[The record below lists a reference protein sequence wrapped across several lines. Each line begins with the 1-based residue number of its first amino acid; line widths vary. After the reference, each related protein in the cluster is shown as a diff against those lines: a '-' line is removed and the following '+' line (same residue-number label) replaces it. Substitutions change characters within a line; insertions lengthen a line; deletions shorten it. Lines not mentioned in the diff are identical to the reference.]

1 MTDHYACQK
10 CGSIFWRQEHET
22 WKKLCVSCWKE
33 SRQFTHTTSSGDRYS
48 GIDQR
53 LRQELAEWRS
63 RAERAERSLAA
74 HTCPPTALDLA
85 TLKRIRL
92 LVHPDKHGGSAV
104 ATEISQR
111 INQMIREAS

>member
-1 MTDHYACQK
+1 MTWTNCTRCH
-10 CGSIFWRQEHET
+10 SEFWRDEDQH
-22 WKKLCVSCWKE
+22 WKRLCVSCWRE
-33 SRQFTHTTSSGDRYS
+33 SKTQSAYTSSGDRYT

-63 RAERAERSLAA
+63 RAERAERSLAS
-74 HTCPPTALDLA
+74 HTCPPAALDLQ

-92 LVHPDKHGGSAV
+92 LCHPDKHGGSAV

>member
-1 MTDHYACQK
+1 MSYAICTQ
-10 CGSIFWRQEHET
+10 CDAEFWRDDDQH
-22 WKKLCVSCWKE
+22 WKRLCLDCWKE
-33 SRQFTHTTSSGDRYS
+33 SKRQTFTASSGDRYS

-53 LRQELAEWRS
+53 LRQELATWKERAI
-63 RAERAERSLAA
+63 RAENSLAA
-74 HTCPPTALDLA
+74 HTCQTAALDLQ

>member
-1 MTDHYACQK
+1 MTWTNCTK
-10 CGSIFWRQEHET
+10 CDSEFWRDDGQH
-22 WKKLCVSCWKE
+22 WKKLCVSCWRE
-33 SRQFTHTTSSGDRYS
+33 SKTQTFTASSGDRYS

-53 LRQELAEWRS
+53 LRLELAEWRS
-63 RAERAERSLAA
+63 RAIRAETSLAA
-74 HTCPPTALDLA
+74 HTCPPAAIDLQ